1 MKSQVTPEPIRNR
14 ATAYAGCDGT
24 LWKDIKPGSACH
36 RRRGPRANLEPRA
49 CVNTPVGMNF
59 IIASYAYSER
69 GVAIDASL
77 PIQGAELKQNSFVL
91 G

>member
-1 MKSQVTPEPIRNR
+1 
-14 ATAYAGCDGT
+14 
-24 LWKDIKPGSACH
+24 
-36 RRRGPRANLEPRA
+36 
-49 CVNTPVGMNF
+49 MNF